1 MLINNIKEIVKMKRH
16 EVYDCNKEVIDEADD
31 IYEALGCAEA
41 YEAQFI
47 YDAHTHRI
55 IWGYGK

>member
-1 MLINNIKEIVKMKRH
+1 MKRY
-16 EVYDCNKEVIDEADD
+16 EIYVDAVND

-47 YDAHTHRI
+47 YDTHTHEI
-55 IWGYGK
+55 IWGKE

>member
-1 MLINNIKEIVKMKRH
+1 MTIQEEKNNRMKRY
-16 EVYDCNKEVIDEADD
+16 EVYDCNKEVIDAVDD

-47 YDAHTHRI
+47 YDTHTHRI
-55 IWGYGK
+55 IWGKD

>member
-1 MLINNIKEIVKMKRH
+1 MLNAE
-16 EVYDCNKEVIDEADD
+16 EVNREMSDTYVIDVQDPGN
-31 IYEALGCAEA
+31 ALGCAEA

-55 IWGYGK
+55 IWGED

>member
-1 MLINNIKEIVKMKRH
+1 MLINNIKEIVRMKRY

-47 YDAHTHRI
+47 YDVHTHRI
-55 IWGYGK
+55 IWGED